1 MIWSKLRTTDINYVL
16 IYSFVVMI
24 MSLPLPN
31 KSVHSI
37 DEIFFLIS
45 HVYNLPFNTTN
56 LCVQTNKQNKKFNLR
71 AENEWKKTP
80 LLKANIYIYIK
91 AKELEKDTDPQ
102 TQNWWFRLV
111 PGDVDRPWFLLRE
124 WEWKIEMKK
133 TFERRKAVD
142 CAPREGNYKGY

>member
-80 LLKANIYIYIK
+80 LLKANIYIYKGKRIGK
-91 AKELEKDTDPQ
+91 GHWPSDSKLVISACARRRRPPMVSITRVRMEDRDEENFWEKKSC
-102 TQNWWFRLV
+102 
-111 PGDVDRPWFLLRE
+111 GLR
-124 WEWKIEMKK
+124 
-133 TFERRKAVD
+133 A
-142 CAPREGNYKGY
+142 